1 MVKNMSEIQFDYFY
15 GTESE
20 QFSFIRVPRVFFTDK
35 EHFGGLSSDAK
46 LLYGLMLDRMS
57 LSRKNNWFDDENRVF
72 IIFKIEE
79 IADRLNC
86 GKEKACNLLKEL
98 DDEHG
103 IGLIR
108 KKRRGLGQPSI
119 IYVKN
124 FLLKDAENCSD
135 EPEIVECVEKEN
147 AASREIRSEKS
158 ENPFS
163 CSSDNRF
170 HDVGKA
176 ERSYID
182 INNTEKSYIE
192 DQSFYPPAEN
202 KIFPQEDSGSMD
214 RIDRTAIERIVEDQ
228 IGYDCLMSQ
237 PDESV
242 RNMITEIKDLIVDV
256 MSGERNVFVGGQRI
270 SDEEAK
276 SAFSKLTDEHVMYV
290 LHNVTNYPE
299 RIRRIDRFLLT
310 SLYNAAYTYTNSVFV
325 GIEYNTGI
333 RLIE

>member
-1 MVKNMSEIQFDYFY
+1 MIKMQFDYYY
-15 GTESE
+15 GVECE
-20 QFSFIRVPRVFFTDK
+20 QFSFIRIPRMLFTDK
-35 EHFGGLSSDAK
+35 EHFGGLSNDAK
-46 LLYGLMLDRMS
+46 LLYGLLLERMS
-57 LSRKNNWFDDENRVF
+57 LSRKNNWFDEQNRVF

-86 GKEKACNLLKEL
+86 GREKACNTLKEL
-98 DDEHG
+98 DDESG
-103 IGLIR
+103 IGLIS
-108 KKRRGLGQPSI
+108 KRRRGMGQPTI

-124 FLLKDAENCSD
+124 FVVKDESSD
-135 EPEIVECVEKEN
+135 ETEQPQTPKNQEVGKSEFKD
-147 AASREIRSEKS
+147 SEKQTSSIPKNRIHEVGNS
-158 ENPFS
+158 ESN
-163 CSSDNRF
+163 
-170 HDVGKA
+170 
-176 ERSYID
+176 YIE

-192 DQSFYPPAEN
+192 YRSFDPPAETEN
-202 KIFPQEDSGSMD
+202 SPQKDLGM
-214 RIDRTAIERIVEDQ
+214 IDRLKIERSVENQ

-270 SDEEAK
+270 SDEAAK

-290 LHNVTNYPE
+290 LHNLTNYPE
-299 RIRRIDRFLLT
+299 RISRIDRFLLT
-310 SLYNAAYTYTNSVFV
+310 SLYNAAYTYTNSVFA

>member
-1 MVKNMSEIQFDYFY
+1 MLNVQFDYYY
-15 GTESE
+15 GAEAE
-20 QFSFIRVPRVFFTDK
+20 QFTFVRIPRMLFTDK
-35 EHFGGLSSDAK
+35 EHFGGLSNDAK
-46 LLYGLMLDRMS
+46 LLYGLLLERMS
-57 LSRKNNWFDDENRVF
+57 LSRKNNWFDEQNRVF

-86 GKEKACNLLKEL
+86 GREKACNTLKEL
-98 DDEHG
+98 DDESG
-103 IGLIR
+103 IGLIS
-108 KKRRGLGQPSI
+108 KRRRGMGQPTI

-124 FLLKDAENCSD
+124 FVVKDEPSD
-135 EPEIVECVEKEN
+135 ETEQPQTPKNQEVGKSEFKD
-147 AASREIRSEKS
+147 SEKQTSSIPKNRIHEVGNS
-158 ENPFS
+158 ESN
-163 CSSDNRF
+163 
-170 HDVGKA
+170 
-176 ERSYID
+176 YIE

-192 DQSFYPPAEN
+192 YRSFDPPAETEN
-202 KIFPQEDSGSMD
+202 SPQKDLGM
-214 RIDRTAIERIVEDQ
+214 IDRLKIEKSVENQ

-242 RNMITEIKDLIVDV
+242 RSMITEIKDLIVDV

-270 SDEEAK
+270 SDEAAK

-299 RIRRIDRFLLT
+299 RISRIDRFLLT
-310 SLYNAAYTYTNSVFV
+310 SLYNAAYTYTNSVFA

>member
-1 MVKNMSEIQFDYFY
+1 MCEVKFDYYY
-15 GTESE
+15 GAEAE
-20 QFSFIRVPRVFFTDK
+20 QFTFVRIPRMLFTDK
-35 EHFGGLSSDAK
+35 EHFGGISSDAK

-86 GKEKACNLLKEL
+86 GMEKACNLLKEL

-103 IGLIR
+103 IGLIK
-108 KKRRGLGQPSI
+108 KKRRGLGQPFI

-124 FLLKDAENCSD
+124 FLMKDAENFSD

-170 HDVGKA
+170 HEVGKA
-176 ERSYID
+176 ERSYIE
-182 INNTEKSYIE
+182 INNTERSYIE
-192 DQSFYPPAEN
+192 DQSFYPPAETEN
-202 KIFPQEDSGSMD
+202 SPQKDLGM
-214 RIDRTAIERIVEDQ
+214 IDRLKIEKSVEDQ

-270 SDEEAK
+270 SDEAAK

-299 RIRRIDRFLLT
+299 RISRIDRFLLT
-310 SLYNAAYTYTNSVFV
+310 SLYNAAYTYTNSVFA

>member
-1 MVKNMSEIQFDYFY
+1 MLNVQFDYYY
-15 GTESE
+15 GAEAE
-20 QFSFIRVPRVFFTDK
+20 QFTFVRIPRMLFTDK
-35 EHFGGLSSDAK
+35 EHFGGLSNDAK
-46 LLYGLMLDRMS
+46 LLYGLLLERMS
-57 LSRKNNWFDDENRVF
+57 LSRKNNWFDEQNRVF

-86 GKEKACNLLKEL
+86 GREKACNTLKEL
-98 DDEHG
+98 DDESG
-103 IGLIR
+103 IGLIS
-108 KKRRGLGQPSI
+108 KRRRGMGQPTI

-124 FLLKDAENCSD
+124 FVVKDEPSD
-135 EPEIVECVEKEN
+135 ETEQPQTPKNQEVGKSEFKD
-147 AASREIRSEKS
+147 SEKQTSSIPKNRIHEVGNS
-158 ENPFS
+158 ESN
-163 CSSDNRF
+163 
-170 HDVGKA
+170 
-176 ERSYID
+176 YIE

-192 DQSFYPPAEN
+192 HRSFDPPAEAEN
-202 KIFPQEDSGSMD
+202 FPQKDLGL
-214 RIDRTAIERIVEDQ
+214 IDRLEIEKSVEDQ

-270 SDEEAK
+270 SDEAAK

-299 RIRRIDRFLLT
+299 RISRIDRFLLT
-310 SLYNAAYTYTNSVFV
+310 SLYNAAYTYTNSVFA

>member
-1 MVKNMSEIQFDYFY
+1 MLNVQFDYYY
-15 GTESE
+15 GAEAE
-20 QFSFIRVPRVFFTDK
+20 QFTFVRIPRMLFTDK
-35 EHFGGLSSDAK
+35 EHFGGLSNDAK
-46 LLYGLMLDRMS
+46 LLYGLLLERMS
-57 LSRKNNWFDDENRVF
+57 LSRKNNWFDEQNRVF

-86 GKEKACNLLKEL
+86 GREKACNTLKEL
-98 DDEHG
+98 DDESG
-103 IGLIR
+103 IGLIS
-108 KKRRGLGQPSI
+108 KRRRGMGQPTI

-124 FLLKDAENCSD
+124 FVVKDEPSD
-135 EPEIVECVEKEN
+135 ETEQPQTPKNQEVGKSEFKD
-147 AASREIRSEKS
+147 SEKQT
-158 ENPFS
+158 
-163 CSSDNRF
+163 SSIPKNRI
-170 HDVGKA
+170 HEVGKS
-176 ERSYID
+176 ESNYIE

-192 DQSFYPPAEN
+192 HRSFDPSAETEN
-202 KIFPQEDSGSMD
+202 SPQKDLGT
-214 RIDRTAIERIVEDQ
+214 IDRLEIEKSVEDQ

-256 MSGERNVFVGGQRI
+256 MCGERNVFVGGQRI
-270 SDEEAK
+270 SDEAAK

-299 RIRRIDRFLLT
+299 RISRIDRFLLT
-310 SLYNAAYTYTNSVFV
+310 SLYNAAYTYTNSVFA

>member
-1 MVKNMSEIQFDYFY
+1 ML
-15 GTESE
+15 
-20 QFSFIRVPRVFFTDK
+20 FTDK
-35 EHFGGLSSDAK
+35 EHFGGLSNDAK
-46 LLYGLMLDRMS
+46 LLYGLLLERMS
-57 LSRKNNWFDDENRVF
+57 LSRKNNWFDEQNRVF

-86 GKEKACNLLKEL
+86 GREKACNTLKEL
-98 DDEHG
+98 DDESG
-103 IGLIR
+103 IGLIS
-108 KKRRGLGQPSI
+108 KRRRGMGQPTI

-124 FLLKDAENCSD
+124 FVVKDEPSD
-135 EPEIVECVEKEN
+135 ETEQPQTPKNQEVGKSEFKD
-147 AASREIRSEKS
+147 SEKQTSIIPKNRIHEVGNS
-158 ENPFS
+158 ESN
-163 CSSDNRF
+163 
-170 HDVGKA
+170 
-176 ERSYID
+176 YIE

-192 DQSFYPPAEN
+192 HRSFYPPAETEN
-202 KIFPQEDSGSMD
+202 SGT
-214 RIDRTAIERIVEDQ
+214 IDRLKIEKSVEDQ

-270 SDEEAK
+270 ADEAAK

-299 RIRRIDRFLLT
+299 RISRIDRFLLT
-310 SLYNAAYTYTNSVFV
+310 SLYNAAYTYTNSVFA